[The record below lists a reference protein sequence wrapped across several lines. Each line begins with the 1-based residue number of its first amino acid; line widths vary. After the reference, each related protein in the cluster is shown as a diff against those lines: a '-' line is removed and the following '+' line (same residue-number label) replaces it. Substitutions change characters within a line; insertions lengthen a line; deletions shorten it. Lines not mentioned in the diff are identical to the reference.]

1 MLYALVCP
9 ARVKEFSLE
18 RWTDELRRPAL
29 HYLSLSWGH
38 RWVRVIAGGCYL
50 VGGAGTVLILIVKLW
65 NTGKFIVANTTL
77 PWWQW

>member
-18 RWTDELRRPAL
+18 RWTDELGRPAL
-29 HYLSLSWGH
+29 HYLSLSWKH
-38 RWVRVIAGGCYL
+38 RWGIVAEVCYL
-50 VGGAGTVLILIVKLW
+50 GGGVGTLLILIVKLS
-65 NTGKFIVANTTL
+65 NAAKFILANTSL